1 MVGVD
6 QKTILIILIVILT
19 FITILVL
26 LNLSKNPF
34 TFAIS
39 WLSFAMPLTRII
51 IIPVCYYSIDNVF
64 LLITDFKNDLSLS
77 ILRVILLIETITV
90 MLFTILYKYFSI
102 RPLRYN
108 NYLWN
113 YENKKHFLYF
123 LFILGRSIIFYFD
136 KPSIILLAL
145 SIII

>member
-1 MVGVD
+1 LVGVD

-64 LLITDFKNDLSLS
+64 LLITDSKNDLSLS

-123 LFILGRSIIFYFD
+123 LFILGRGIIFYFD